1 MMACLKYLQKVFTMI
16 TETQDDTYFRR
27 MKSSLGDKS
36 RILDHLVEGTVLDF
50 GAGGGDL
57 SDAIRQ
63 LGYDVVAVDGSPAA
77 VAKINVNYP
86 EVNAVQAMGHELLDH
101 FPEKSFDNI
110 VCCSILHEVFSYG
123 DDVNAPYSL
132 ESVFRM
138 MTIFRKLLRD
148 GGRLIIRDGVAPTD
162 ANDKTFIKF
171 KNDDG
176 MKFLKA
182 YSEQAPFY
190 ADENIAGGICL
201 DKVDEFV
208 VEGSMRSVM
217 EFLYT
222 YTWGWNSLPRESQ
235 EVYGVFSL
243 RDYSEMLSNHS
254 FNTLSA
260 SEYVQQ
266 GYVDHLSKL
275 VSIADEDGVDM
286 PYPATNMLIVA
297 EKKH

>member
-1 MMACLKYLQKVFTMI
+1 MI

-27 MKSSLGDKS
+27 MKSSLGDK
-36 RILDHLVEGTVLDF
+36 RHILDHLVEGTVLDF

-63 LGYDVVAVDGSPAA
+63 FGYDVVAVDGSPAA
-77 VAKINVNYP
+77 VAKINENYP

-123 DDVNAPYSL
+123 DDVNDPYRL
-132 ESVFRM
+132 ESVLRM
-138 MTIFRKLLRD
+138 MTVFKKLLRD

-176 MKFLKA
+176 MKFLNA
-182 YSEQAPFY
+182 YSELAPFY
-190 ADENIAGGICL
+190 ADENIAGGIRL
-201 DKVDEFV
+201 ANVDEFI

-235 EVYGVFSL
+235 EVYGVLSL
-243 RDYSEMLSNHS
+243 GEYVEMLSKNS
-254 FNTLSA
+254 FNVLNA
-260 SEYVQQ
+260 SEYVQS
-266 GYVDHLSKL
+266 GYVEHLSKL
-275 VSIADEDGVDM
+275 VSVVSEDGVEV
-286 PYPATNMLIVA
+286 PFPSTNMLIVA
-297 EKKH
+297 EKKP